1 MELERGRTR
10 WHYGEKEFWKRLRS
24 YCKAVYIM
32 NENKYFKTK
41 AVR

>member
-10 WHYGEKEFWKRLRS
+10 WHSGEKELWKKIWT
-24 YCKAVYIM
+24 YCKTDYIM
-32 NENKYFKTK
+32 NENNYFKIK